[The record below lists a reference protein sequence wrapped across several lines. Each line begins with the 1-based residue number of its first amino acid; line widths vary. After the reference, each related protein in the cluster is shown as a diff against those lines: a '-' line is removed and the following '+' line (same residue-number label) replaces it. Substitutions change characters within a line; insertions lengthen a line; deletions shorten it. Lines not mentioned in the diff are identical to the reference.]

1 MNQLKFTI
9 LLLAFIKC
17 MFFVRIFE
25 QFGFLVQMVI
35 LTLIDLVPFFAF
47 LVFAI
52 FFYAL
57 FLYVLIQDVDEE
69 IQEVKGPGFGR
80 FGLLLL

>member
-1 MNQLKFTI
+1 
-9 LLLAFIKC
+9 

-25 QFGFLVQMVI
+25 QFCFLVQMVI

>member
-35 LTLIDLVPFFAF
+35 LTLIDLVPFFTF
-47 LVFAI
+47 FVFSI
-52 FFYAL
+52 GFYSL
-57 FLYVLIQDVDEE
+57 FQMVLRTDVDEDIE
-69 IQEVKGPGFGR
+69 GVKGLGFGK
-80 FGLLLL
+80 FGLYFL